1 MCARVVAS
9 EGVKNVRQQR
19 LLTRAT
25 LQVAAFFNR
34 RKLNSKM
41 SIDRKNKLQN
51 TKRLIAI
58 AGKKVATDYSSVIL
72 RSSSTREIAWVE
84 KKINKKEIVTGVTNN
99 VVGFFLVCK
108 FTSGYCIFSVN
119 FTSEF
124 N

>member
-84 KKINKKEIVTGVTNN
+84 KK
-99 VVGFFLVCK
+99 
-108 FTSGYCIFSVN
+108 
-119 FTSEF
+119 
-124 N
+124 